1 MSLRERFREELN
13 FLRLQGSDFARHNPQ
28 LARFLGE
35 QANDPDVERL
45 LEGFAFLTARLRLK
59 LEDDFEELTHSLLQL
74 LWPNYLRPLPSL
86 AIVRFDP
93 IDRGITERKTLPAG
107 LELRANPIDGHV
119 CRFRTCHDLDVYPL
133 VIAAVSDEHTRERSV
148 VRIDLRA
155 ISGRRLSDTG
165 CDRLNVHLSGSDFS
179 AQTLYLW
186 LACYLAEIRVIA
198 GEEVRR
204 IDPASIQLPG
214 FEPEEALLPYP
225 KNVFDGY
232 RILQEFFLFPQRYH
246 FIRLTGLSRA
256 WPDLMATDVRV
267 EFVFN
272 RPMPG
277 NMRVTDADL
286 ALYCVPAVNL
296 FAHDG
301 EPIRLDGQCEDY
313 PLIPTGGRGGPFEIF
328 SVDRVFGA
336 HGDGR
341 NAQGEYASFES
352 FGHEIEHAR
361 HRRSL
366 YYRLRVETQPSDER
380 LRHRLG
386 FVRGDEAK
394 YIGRSETISTEL
406 TCSDGDLPALLA
418 PGELCVPTQGVASF
432 VTFANLRA
440 PTPPCR
446 PVLDGSLHW
455 TLLSNLSLNYL
466 SLLDAEPLRAVLR
479 AYDFAALHD
488 LQRER
493 STRRR
498 LEAIGEVR
506 TTPIDQL
513 IRGLPVRGLRTTL
526 ALDAGG
532 FLGEG
537 ELYLFGAVLARF
549 FALYASINSFHQLE
563 VLNTSN
569 QETYAWPLF
578 PGRQPMI

>member
-1 MSLRERFREELN
+1 MSLRERFRDELD
-13 FLRLQGSDFARHNPQ
+13 FLRLQGREFARHNPQ

-74 LWPNYLRPLPSL
+74 LWPNYLRPLPSV
-86 AIVRFDP
+86 AIMRFEP
-93 IDRGITERKTLPAG
+93 IDRGITERKYLPAG
-107 LELRANPIDGHV
+107 LELRSRPIDGHV

-133 VIAAVSDEHTRERSV
+133 VIEKVSDEHTRERSV
-148 VRIDLRA
+148 VRVDLRA
-155 ISGRRLSDTG
+155 ISGRHLGETG
-165 CDRLNVHLSGSDFS
+165 CERLDVHLSGSDFT

-186 LACYLAEIRVIA
+186 LARYVSEIRVIV
-198 GEEVRR
+198 GDSVRR
-204 IDPASIQLPG
+204 LDQRAIEFLG
-214 FEPEEALLPYP
+214 FTPEEALLPYP

-246 FIRLTGLSRA
+246 FVRLTGLA
-256 WPDLMATDVRV
+256 AVWPDLTETEARL

-272 RPMPG
+272 RPMPA
-277 NMRVTDADL
+277 NVRITNTDL

-296 FAHDG
+296 FTHDA
-301 EPIRLDGQCEDY
+301 EPIRLDGKSEDY
-313 PLIPTGGRGGPFEIF
+313 PLIPTGGRDSPLEIF

-336 HGDGR
+336 HDDGR
-341 NAQGEYASFES
+341 NTKGEYACFES

-361 HRRSL
+361 RRHSL
-366 YYRLRVETQPSDER
+366 YYRLRTENPSGGGR
-380 LRHRLG
+380 LRHRIA
-386 FVRGDEAK
+386 FVRGDEEK
-394 YIGRSETISTEL
+394 YLGRSETISAEL

-440 PTPPCR
+440 PTSPCR

-466 SLLDAEPLRAVLR
+466 SLLDVEPLRAVLR

-493 STRRR
+493 ASRRR
-498 LEAIGEVR
+498 LEAVVEVQTMPVDR
-506 TTPIDQL
+506 L
-513 IRGLPVRGLRTTL
+513 IRGLPVRGLCTTL
-526 ALDAGG
+526 ALSTEG

-549 FALYASINSFHQLE
+549 FALYASINSFHQLQ
-563 VLNTSN
+563 VHNTSN

-578 PGRQPMI
+578 LGRQPMI

>member
-1 MSLRERFREELN
+1 MSLRERFREELS
-13 FLRLQGSDFARHNPQ
+13 FLRLQGREFARHNPQ
-28 LARFLGE
+28 LSRFLGE
-35 QANDPDVERL
+35 QASDPDVERL

-93 IDRGITERKTLPAG
+93 IDRGITERKALPSG
-107 LELRANPIDGHV
+107 LELRSRPIEGHV
-119 CRFRTCHDLDVYPL
+119 CRFRTCHEIDVYPL
-133 VIAAVSDEHTRERSV
+133 VIDGVSDEHTREHSV
-148 VRIDLRA
+148 LRIDLRS
-155 ISGRRLSDTG
+155 ISNHRLGEMG
-165 CDRLNVHLSGSDFS
+165 CDRLDVHLSGSDFV

-186 LACYLAEIRVIA
+186 LARYVAEVRLVA
-198 GEEVRR
+198 GDEVRR
-204 IDPASIQLPG
+204 LDPASIEFPG
-214 FEPEEALLPYP
+214 FAPEEALLPYP

-246 FIRLTGLSRA
+246 FVRLTGLDRA
-256 WPDLMATDVRV
+256 WPDRNAEDVRV

-272 RPMPG
+272 RPMPS
-277 NMRVTDADL
+277 NVRITDADL

-296 FAHDG
+296 FSHDA
-301 EPIRLDGQCEDY
+301 EPVRLGGQAEDY
-313 PLIPTGGRGGPFEIF
+313 PLIPSGGREGPFEIF

-336 HGDGR
+336 HGPGR

-352 FGHEIEHAR
+352 FGHEVEYAR

-366 YYRLRVETQPSDER
+366 YYRLRAEDHPADSR
-380 LRHRLG
+380 LRYRIG
-386 FVRGDEAK
+386 FVRGDEAR
-394 YIGRSETISTEL
+394 YLGRQETISAEL
-406 TCSDGDLPALLA
+406 TCSDGDLPTLLA

-432 VTFANLRA
+432 VTFTNLRA
-440 PTPPCR
+440 PTAPCR

-466 SLLDAEPLRAVLR
+466 SLLDAAPLRAVLR

-498 LEAIGEVR
+498 LDAIGDVR
-506 TTPIDQL
+506 TVPVDRL
-513 IRGLPVRGLRTTL
+513 IRGLPVRGLRTMI
-526 ALDAGG
+526 ALDAEG

-537 ELYLFGAVLARF
+537 ELYLFGAVLSRF

-563 VLNTSN
+563 VINTSN
-569 QETYAWPLF
+569 QEAYTWPLF
-578 PGRQPMI
+578 PGRQPVI